1 MVPAYFLSMC
11 FYLDAISDDFEG
23 VFQDLHK
30 SINTGFTEMVANL
43 TIAINLHTSMA
54 TYGMIIFFQL
64 KFTLYKLI
72 FHFSLFKQMVQVT
85 SGTIFI
91 QVIGDTIFTSS
102 SFFQMEAVSI
112 NK

>member
-11 FYLDAISDDFEG
+11 FYLDAICDDFEN

-30 SINTGFTEMVANL
+30 SINTGFTEMVSNL

-54 TYGMIIFFQL
+54 TYEIIDFFPL
-64 KFTLYKLI
+64 RFAFYKLI
-72 FHFSLFKQMVQVT
+72 FHCSLFKQMVKVT

-102 SFFQMEAVSI
+102 SFFQMEAVNIS
-112 NK
+112 